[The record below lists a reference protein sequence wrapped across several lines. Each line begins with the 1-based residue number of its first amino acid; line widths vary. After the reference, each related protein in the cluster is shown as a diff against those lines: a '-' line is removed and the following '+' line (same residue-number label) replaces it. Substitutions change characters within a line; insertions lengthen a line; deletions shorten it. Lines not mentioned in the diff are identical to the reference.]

1 MIAIFLKKSQA
12 LFIRPFSVFE
22 KVTEVF
28 ILLIIIKADDIDMPN
43 DIKRFN
49 NLLKLFSISVKT

>member
-28 ILLIIIKADDIDMPN
+28 ILLIIIKANDIDMSN